1 MTERW
6 NNQSSKYSSLDLLVH
21 SRSNDR
27 LYPSRIKRAA
37 IEFIDSRQ
45 IMYDVL
51 KIFFLF
57 FHLNNSIERNINHN
71 TVTFDI

>member
-6 NNQSSKYSSLDLLVH
+6 NESSKYSSLDLLVH

-27 LYPSRIKRAA
+27 LYSSRIKRAA

-45 IMYDVL
+45 IMYVL

>member
-6 NNQSSKYSSLDLLVH
+6 NESSKYSSLDLLVH

-27 LYPSRIKRAA
+27 LYPLRIKRAA

-45 IMYDVL
+45 IMYVL

>member
-6 NNQSSKYSSLDLLVH
+6 NNESSKYSSLDLLVH

-27 LYPSRIKRAA
+27 LYSSRIKRAA

-45 IMYDVL
+45 IMYVL